1 MPGLIPL
8 RMSTLISPSK
18 ITFSFSDDK
27 SDYTS
32 WEPTPYRPRTHEVEH
47 RRAARERVVPEPLI
61 VPKPAPTTP
70 AQWKKA
76 LSEVKRDFANR
87 KYRQCS
93 MRCTEILDDV
103 KDSVRYNA
111 PPSEEPCYSFTN
123 TITSQN
129 KPETACLIYIRFYA
143 ASALEMQVR
152 SLQHNSPYRTKLL
165 HQARHHYRVAADL
178 IKEDEAAKRRPSSRS
193 LSPMS
198 SLHTPF
204 GSDASVSTVST
215 RNSSPSLSISSLDS
229 CLKGRNSRPKPKKRV
244 AFCDVPSYEP
254 SCEPSYESSYEPLV
268 RPDSPTLGFD
278 DDWGFRQPTPE
289 PPALYPQPVQLGSGR
304 PQFPL
309 PSPTNSEFSTIPDD
323 DDSYFDTPTTADSFL
338 HARSVHHY
346 CTVLSSLQRQIAS
359 HLEWLERDI
368 AAAENPKPT
377 QILSE
382 EMRALELRTR
392 IERLRANGWKRQRF
406 DFRRYE
412 ALRESA
418 IADIV

>member
-8 RMSTLISPSK
+8 RMSTLIPASK
-18 ITFSFSDDK
+18 ITFSFSDDQFGH
-27 SDYTS
+27 TS
-32 WEPTPYRPRTHEVEH
+32 QNPTPYRPRTQDTES
-47 RRAARERVVPEPLI
+47 RRTARERTIEPLI

-76 LSEVKRDFANR
+76 LAEVKRDFVNR

-93 MRCTEILDDV
+93 MRCGEILDNM
-103 KDSVRYNA
+103 KDSH
-111 PPSEEPCYSFTN
+111 
-123 TITSQN
+123 
-129 KPETACLIYIRFYA
+129 KPDTACLIYIRFYA

-165 HQARHHYRVAADL
+165 LQARDHYRVAADL

-193 LSPMS
+193 LSPMP

-204 GSDASVSTVST
+204 GSDASVSSVST
-215 RNSSPSLSISSLDS
+215 RISSPSLSISSLDS
-229 CLKGRNSRPKPKKRV
+229 CLKSPNSRPKPKKRV
-244 AFCDVPSYEP
+244 AFCDEPSYEP
-254 SCEPSYESSYEPLV
+254 SHEPSYEPSYEPIV

-278 DDWGFRQPTPE
+278 DDWGVRQPTPE
-289 PPALYPQPVQLGSGR
+289 PPALYPEPLGLGSAR
-304 PQFPL
+304 SQFPL
-309 PSPTNSEFSTIPDD
+309 PSPTNSDFSTVPDD
-323 DDSYFDTPTTADSFL
+323 DDNYFDTPTAADSFL

-346 CTVLSSLQRQIAS
+346 CTVLSGLQRQIAS

-368 AAAENPKPT
+368 AAAENPKPA
-377 QILSE
+377 QMLSE

-392 IERLRANGWKRQRF
+392 IERLKANGWKRQRF

>member
-32 WEPTPYRPRTHEVEH
+32 WEPTPYRPRAHEMEH
-47 RRAARERVVPEPLI
+47 RRAARERAIPEPLV

-76 LSEVKRDFANR
+76 LAEVKRDFANR
-87 KYRQCS
+87 RHRQCA
-93 MRCTEILDDV
+93 MRCNELLDNMN
-103 KDSVRYNA
+103 DS
-111 PPSEEPCYSFTN
+111 
-123 TITSQN
+123 N
-129 KPETACLIYIRFYA
+129 KPEMACLIYIRFYA

-165 HQARHHYRVAADL
+165 HQARHHYSVAADL

-193 LSPMS
+193 LSPMP

-215 RNSSPSLSISSLDS
+215 RISSPSLSISSLDS

-278 DDWGFRQPTPE
+278 DDWGFRQPSPE

-309 PSPTNSEFSTIPDD
+309 PSPTNSEFSTVPDD
-323 DDSYFDTPTTADSFL
+323 DDCYFDTPTTADSFL

-377 QILSE
+377 QILNE

-392 IERLRANGWKRQRF
+392 IERLKANGWKRQRF

-418 IADIV
+418 MADIV

>member
-1 MPGLIPL
+1 
-8 RMSTLISPSK
+8 
-18 ITFSFSDDK
+18 
-27 SDYTS
+27 
-32 WEPTPYRPRTHEVEH
+32 
-47 RRAARERVVPEPLI
+47 
-61 VPKPAPTTP
+61 
-70 AQWKKA
+70 
-76 LSEVKRDFANR
+76 
-87 KYRQCS
+87 

-215 RNSSPSLSISSLDS
+215 RISSPSLSISSLDS

-289 PPALYPQPVQLGSGR
+289 PPALYPQPIQLESGR

>member
-47 RRAARERVVPEPLI
+47 RQAAREQVVPESLI

-103 KDSVRYNA
+103 KDS
-111 PPSEEPCYSFTN
+111 
-123 TITSQN
+123 N

-193 LSPMS
+193 LSSMS

-215 RNSSPSLSISSLDS
+215 RISSPSLSISSLDS
-229 CLKGRNSRPKPKKRV
+229 CLKGRSSRPKPKKRV
-244 AFCDVPSYEP
+244 AFCDIPSYEP

-289 PPALYPQPVQLGSGR
+289 PPALYPQPIQLESGR

>member
-8 RMSTLISPSK
+8 RMSTLIPASK
-18 ITFSFSDDK
+18 ITFSFPDDK
-27 SDYTS
+27 PNHTS
-32 WEPTPYRPRTHEVEH
+32 WEPTPPV
-47 RRAARERVVPEPLI
+47 
-61 VPKPAPTTP
+61 PTTH

-76 LSEVKRDFANR
+76 LAEVKRDFVNR

-93 MRCTEILDDV
+93 MRCNEILDNM
-103 KDSVRYNA
+103 KDSH
-111 PPSEEPCYSFTN
+111 
-123 TITSQN
+123 
-129 KPETACLIYIRFYA
+129 KPETARLIYIRFYA

-165 HQARHHYRVAADL
+165 LQARDHYRVAADL
-178 IKEDEAAKRRPSSRS
+178 IKEDDAAKRRPSSRS
-193 LSPMS
+193 LSPMP

-215 RNSSPSLSISSLDS
+215 RISSPSLSISSLDS
-229 CLKGRNSRPKPKKRV
+229 CLKNPNSRPKPKKRV

-254 SCEPSYESSYEPLV
+254 SHEASYEDSYESSYEPMV

-278 DDWGFRQPTPE
+278 DDWGVRQPTPE
-289 PPALYPQPVQLGSGR
+289 PPALFPQPLRLGSGR

-309 PSPTNSEFSTIPDD
+309 PSPTNSEFSTVPDD
-323 DDSYFDTPTTADSFL
+323 DDNYFDIPTAADSFL

-346 CTVLSSLQRQIAS
+346 CTVLSGLQRQIAS

-377 QILSE
+377 QLLSE

-412 ALRESA
+412 ALRENA
-418 IADIV
+418 LADIA

>member
-32 WEPTPYRPRTHEVEH
+32 WEPTPYRPRTHEME
-47 RRAARERVVPEPLI
+47 RRRTTRERVIPEPLVI
-61 VPKPAPTTP
+61 PKPAPTTP

-76 LSEVKRDFANR
+76 LAEVKRDFANR
-87 KYRQCS
+87 KHRQCA
-93 MRCTEILDDV
+93 MRCNELLDNMQ
-103 KDSVRYNA
+103 DS
-111 PPSEEPCYSFTN
+111 
-123 TITSQN
+123 N

-165 HQARHHYRVAADL
+165 HQARHHYSVAADL

-278 DDWGFRQPTPE
+278 DDWGFRQPSPE
-289 PPALYPQPVQLGSGR
+289 PPALYPQPVQLGPGR

-309 PSPTNSEFSTIPDD
+309 PSPTNSEFSAVPDD

-368 AAAENPKPT
+368 AAAENPKPA

-392 IERLRANGWKRQRF
+392 IERLKANGWKRQRF

-418 IADIV
+418 MADIV